1 MTTTTTAVTST
12 PEPVSVEI
20 AAELRSEVEKMI
32 EDDPK
37 MLGIARY
44 LNNVEIF
51 WSYNIETA
59 CAGHGFIFFNP
70 DFYAQ
75 LPLPTR
81 NTIMAHE
88 VWHLILKHLERGKG
102 HDPEDYNRAADH
114 VINNL
119 VEDEGFEFDFTGV
132 VMADGRGFEPVKDA
146 RFKNMSTEDIY
157 NIIHKERKTG
167 NPPKPCNG
175 GKSVNPQHVPKSV
188 IDDLVKAAAD
198 KIAGNDDYNN
208 VPDQIDKDEQRL
220 ADLEIPTEKNSGHTH
235 LMLEI
240 TGRHMAIAG
249 STYEKIFEEYLI
261 DPISGARRSF
271 MRPNRRMH
279 GTSGFQLPGRVVRK
293 TKNNRLA
300 HLIYALDV
308 SGSITAAQAQQF
320 HDSVGTIKEL
330 LNPSLLTVLFFD
342 TQIKLIKT
350 FKDTEPYTKIT
361 VKAGGCTCLKAVYKY
376 AATRD
381 PDAMVIFTDLVV
393 DIPKKPKWHTI
404 WLVPIKHREANVPG
418 LYGDIHIIP
427 NQETKNVRK

>member
-1 MTTTTTAVTST
+1 MADQ
-12 PEPVSVEI
+12 VSVEI
-20 AAELRSEVEKMI
+20 ATELRAEVEKMI
-32 EDDPK
+32 LDDPK

-44 LNNVEIF
+44 LASVEVF
-51 WSYNIETA
+51 WSYDIETA

-88 VWHLILKHLERGKG
+88 VWHLILKHLDRGEG

-146 RFKNMSTEDIY
+146 IYKNMSTEEIY
-157 NIIHKERKTG
+157 NIIHKERKKG

-175 GKSVNPQHVPKSV
+175 GKGNPKHVPKSV

-198 KIAGNDDYNN
+198 KIASNTDYNN
-208 VPDQIDKDEQRL
+208 VPDQIKADEERL
-220 ADLEIPTEKNSGHTH
+220 EDLNIPTGKNSGYTH

-240 TGRHMAIAG
+240 TGTHVAIAG
-249 STYEKIFEEYLI
+249 STYEEIFAEYLI

-279 GTSGFQLPGRVVRK
+279 GASGFQLPGRVVRK
-293 TKNNRLA
+293 SKSNRLA

-308 SGSITAAQAQQF
+308 SGSITAEQAQQF
-320 HDSVGTIKEL
+320 HDSVATIKEL
-330 LNPSLLTVLFFD
+330 LNPNLLTVIFWD

-350 FKDTEPYTKIT
+350 FKDTEPYTKIQ
-361 VKAGGCTCLKAVYKY
+361 VQAGGCTCLKAVYKY
-376 AATRD
+376 IATRD
-381 PDAMVIFTDLVV
+381 PDAVVIFTDLAVN
-393 DIPKKPKWHTI
+393 IPKEPKWHTI
-404 WLVPIKHREANVPG
+404 WLVPINHREATVPG
-418 LYGDIHIIP
+418 LYGDVYIIP
-427 NQETKNVRK
+427 KMGDK